1 MVTAVGPGVEGFAIG
16 DAVAFPGAGVSFRES
31 VLLPTRARSGL
42 IPPAFKI
49 PSPSPEWTAVPV
61 SALTATGGLET
72 AGSIQAGQSVL
83 VTGAAGGTG
92 HIAVQ
97 WAKLKGCRVAGTC
110 GDASKAA
117 MLKDLGCDVI
127 VNYREDDVEAVLA
140 EAFPDGFD
148 LVYEGVGGR
157 IGNIAR
163 RLLADH
169 GFLVQ
174 IGMVATDYSG
184 ATSGDS
190 DGAPIKLKEGQNEMF
205 FFVGDWKGAGK
216 TAESWDQVV
225 QDTIDAVA
233 DGTIRIEMDEACRD
247 FVGLEGVYA
256 AQARMREGKNSGKI
270 YATIDPA
277 MAGAAGA
284 KL

>member
-1 MVTAVGPGVEGFAIG
+1 MVDRCCE
-16 DAVAFPGAGVSFRES
+16 
-31 VLLPTRARSGL
+31 
-42 IPPAFKI
+42 
-49 PSPSPEWTAVPV
+49 
-61 SALTATGGLET
+61 
-72 AGSIQAGQSVL
+72 Q
-83 VTGAAGGTG
+83 
-92 HIAVQ
+92 
-97 WAKLKGCRVAGTC
+97 
-110 GDASKAA
+110 
-117 MLKDLGCDVI
+117 
-127 VNYREDDVEAVLA
+127 
-140 EAFPDGFD
+140 
-148 LVYEGVGGR
+148 EGVGGR

-163 RLLADH
+163 RLLADD

-190 DGAPIKLKEGQNEMF
+190 DGAPIKLKEGQSEMF

-216 TAESWDQVV
+216 TAEDWDQVV

-247 FVGLEGVYA
+247 FVGLEGGYA